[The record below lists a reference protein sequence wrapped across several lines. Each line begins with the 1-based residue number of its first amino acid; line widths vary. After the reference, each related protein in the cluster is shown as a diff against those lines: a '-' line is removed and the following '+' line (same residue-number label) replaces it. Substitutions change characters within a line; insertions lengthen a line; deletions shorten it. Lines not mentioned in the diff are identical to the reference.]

1 MERPFYLTQNHNH
14 NHYPYRYGV
23 LECTREHFGNVT
35 PSHYRVEAL

>member
-23 LECTREHFGNVT
+23 LECTREPLCDNF
-35 PSHYRVEAL
+35 